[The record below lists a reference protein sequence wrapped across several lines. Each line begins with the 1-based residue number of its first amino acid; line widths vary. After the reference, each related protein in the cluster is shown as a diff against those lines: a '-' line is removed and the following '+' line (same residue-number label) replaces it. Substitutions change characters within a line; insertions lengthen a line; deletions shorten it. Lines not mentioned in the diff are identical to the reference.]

1 MNSFKQNTMKKLLLL
16 CLIFSG
22 NLLSAQ
28 IMSDT
33 IEAEVETSYK
43 ADQNTPTTYHNLPS
57 AVFELKNVG
66 QEPTFMLANQT
77 PSITVYSDAG
87 NSQSYSYI
95 RLRGIDQTRINI
107 TLDGV
112 PINEPEDQG
121 AYFSNYPD
129 FFNSISALQIQ
140 RGVGVSQN
148 GTASYGGSMQFF
160 SPNLTDSMQASVGVG
175 YGSFNS
181 YRAFG
186 EFQSGVKNNMAI
198 YGRISHVHSD
208 GYKEHSGNNSFSGFL
223 SAGLF
228 LDKHVFYI
236 THMTGQQA
244 NQMAWLGVQDSI
256 IDINP
261 RTNANSELERDN
273 FLQSLTFLRHKFFIN
288 NKAKLQ
294 SAVYYTYLDGNYD
307 FDFNNFIGLP
317 STTELFNYAFRSHFV
332 GLYSNFEYQTGGLTS
347 TTGIHGNLYNRSHV
361 GSEAALGELYRN
373 IGYKDEFSIFT
384 KANYRWQNFNFFAD
398 LQYRYTQFSYEDV
411 GGTSQDLDPIS
422 WQFFN
427 PKGGISYHPNKQS
440 SIYYSI
446 GRTGR
451 EPTRNDVFG
460 GWDDL
465 GDAGVDST
473 GSPILGIIDAEYV
486 LDHELGYRMAAQS
499 WKLGANLYY
508 MQFQNEI
515 VLNGQIGPNGLPLNS
530 AFARSFRS
538 GLELQAEWQPMDGLL
553 LRNNSALNYSQIIDE
568 DNNQQFAPILTPW
581 LIISQEVLYQIQDW
595 QFSILARYQGS
606 SYIDFGNTETL
617 DPYLLLNAQV
627 SYQIKGFRISVMGNN
642 LLNTEYFNRG
652 YIDWDGSKKYFVQAP
667 LNYYIALS
675 YHF

>member
-1 MNSFKQNTMKKLLLL
+1 MKKQLLFFFL
-16 CLIFSG
+16 FSSS
-22 NLLSAQ
+22 LLSAQ
-28 IMSDT
+28 VMTDT

-43 ADQNTPTTYHNLPS
+43 ADENTPTTYHNLSS

-77 PSITVYSDAG
+77 PSITVYSDGG
-87 NSQSYSYI
+87 NSQGYSYI
-95 RLRGIDQTRINI
+95 RLRGIDQTRINMTI
-107 TLDGV
+107 DGV

-160 SPNLTDSMQASVGVG
+160 SPNLTDSMQGAVGLG

-186 EFQSGVKNNMAI
+186 EFQSGVKNKMAI

-208 GYKEHSGNNSFSGFL
+208 GYKEHSDNTSQSGFI
-223 SAGLF
+223 SACYF
-228 LDKHVFYI
+228 LDKQVFYL
-236 THMTGQQA
+236 THMTGRQV
-244 NQMAWLGVQDSI
+244 NQMAWLGVQDSL

-261 RTNANSELERDN
+261 RTNANAEQEQDN
-273 FLQSLTFLRHKFFIN
+273 FLQSLSFLRHKFFIN
-288 NKAKLQ
+288 NNAKLH
-294 SAVYYTYLDGNYD
+294 SAIYYTFLDGNYD
-307 FDFNNFIGLP
+307 FDLNNFIGFP
-317 STTELFNYAFRSHFV
+317 STTELYNYAFRSHFM

-347 TTGIHGNLYNRSHV
+347 TTGVHGNLYNRRHL
-361 GSEAALGELYRN
+361 GSELAFGELYRN
-373 IGYKDEFSIFT
+373 IGYKEEFSIFS
-384 KANYRWQNFNFFAD
+384 KANYRLRKFNFFAD
-398 LQYRYTQFSYEDV
+398 LQYRYSQFSYEDL
-411 GGTSQDLDPIS
+411 GGTSQNLDPMI

-427 PKGGISYHPNKQS
+427 PKAGISYHPSKQS

-451 EPTRNDVFG
+451 EPTRNDIFG

-465 GDAGVDST
+465 GDTGIDST
-473 GSPILGIIDAEYV
+473 GAPILGITEAEYV
-486 LDHELGYRMAAQS
+486 LDHELGYRMSTQN

-515 VLNGQIGPNGLPLNS
+515 VLNGQIGPNGLPLNN

-538 GLELQAEWQPMDGLL
+538 GLELQAEWQPMKGLL

-568 DNNQQFAPILTPW
+568 DNGQRFVPILTPW
-581 LIISQEVLYQIQDW
+581 LIISQEVLYQIENW
-595 QFSILARYQGS
+595 QFSLLARYQGS
-606 SYIDFGNTETL
+606 SYMDFGNTETL
-617 DPYLLLNAQV
+617 HPYLLLNAQV
-627 SYQIKGFRISVMGNN
+627 SYQIKGFRISLIGNN
-642 LLNTEYFNRG
+642 LLNTEYYNRG

-667 LNYYIALS
+667 INYYVALS